1 MQRRTPKPLPM
12 HLGPRC
18 GAKTRSGTPCRSPA
32 MANGRCRMHGGKSPP
47 AEPPHR
53 APRRTS
59 PAPRQNRQGT
69 RSAASAPPRRSPPS
83 PRRSPPGHG
92 PAHAPAAR
100 TSLASGHPAP
110 GRSPSLCRPCENS
123 GGDGDGGLGHH
134 DLRRSHVIWR
144 FGAGSPAEG
153 APGLGGSMWGARF
166 WLDSRL
172 MPSRRRSR
180 REHLPARSRGGCCEP
195 AP

>member
-1 MQRRTPKPLPM
+1 MPIIRAANSVPYRGAPYESGVRSFDTGLPAWPEQADVPGARSRVRRPRLKRAPIAR
-12 HLGPRC
+12 GPRPHAPPPRSSRGSGC
-18 GAKTRSGTPCRSPA
+18 TRPRA
-32 MANGRCRMHGGKSPP
+32 WGR
-47 AEPPHR
+47 R
-53 APRRTS
+53 APVCAVALPS
-59 PAPRQNRQGT
+59 G
-69 RSAASAPPRRSPPS
+69 SAPSVR
-83 PRRSPPGHG
+83 
-92 PAHAPAAR
+92 
-100 TSLASGHPAP
+100 
-110 GRSPSLCRPCENS
+110 RPCENS

-180 REHLPARSRGGCCEP
+180 REHLPARSRGGCCKP